1 MQGQSKGGAAAI
13 VRFGPHLAAV
23 GFHDRP
29 ADREPHAHTGFPG
42 HTTPLSLSAILNAL
56 RGLDDDDPPPRGGAA
71 KRMTAGNIDADNHAA
86 IDPVAYRLARL
97 RREADLRAA
106 SIRAHRD
113 NIRRYKRIL
122 ETDLTDLERQFVVR
136 RLAEERSAI
145 RNLAQGRASGGAD
158 ADFSIAAS
166 C

>member
-1 MQGQSKGGAAAI
+1 
-13 VRFGPHLAAV
+13 
-23 GFHDRP
+23 
-29 ADREPHAHTGFPG
+29 
-42 HTTPLSLSAILNAL
+42 
-56 RGLDDDDPPPRGGAA
+56 
-71 KRMTAGNIDADNHAA
+71 MTSGNIDADNHAA
-86 IDPVAYRLARL
+86 IDPVAYRLAHL

-106 SIRAHRD
+106 SIRSHRD

-122 ETDLTDLERQFVVR
+122 GTDLTDLERQFVIR

-145 RNLAQGRASGGAD
+145 RNLAQSRAFGDTD